1 MENKQY
7 LTFRWHEQQYAIE
20 APLVQE
26 LFPLPEITLIPKA
39 PIELIG
45 MLNLRGQLL
54 PMMHLDLIQGNSLKG
69 CKFSDYVITVQWEGL
84 HFGLVVHQ
92 VLEVLELNP
101 ENITTEIQDELLS
114 NINPVFIS
122 GFAQVE
128 NEQILLLNIKT
139 LMSESDD
146 LLALIWDAQTQ
157 LDIIA
162 TSPTNALEDSAQ
174 IVPNQDKSHE
184 QKQSVNKE
192 EFNELLQPPKEIQ
205 EIQNHN
211 AIPSFY
217 DLYFPNAT
225 PEERNIFRQRADHL
239 KSPLENVQVINDII
253 PLAVIGFGNEYFG
266 LDLELVREFI
276 DITNLTPIPGCPS
289 HIVGNM
295 NLRGEIVTLVD
306 IRKVLNL
313 PLAPIK
319 IDSQAVVVQVNDI
332 VAGLPVDQVLEMVYL
347 NSDDMTLPPNISCD
361 LGESYI
367 RGAAVL
373 EEKNLKILDMVKLFT
388 QGELVVNE
396 EA

>member
-54 PMMHLDLIQGNSLKG
+54 PMMHLDLLQGNSLKG
-69 CKFSDYVITVQWEGL
+69 CNFSDYVIVVQWEGW

-92 VLEVLELNP
+92 VSEVLELNP
-101 ENITTEIQDELLS
+101 EIITTEIQDELPS
-114 NINPVFIS
+114 DINAAFIS

-128 NEQILLLNIKT
+128 TDQILLLNIKT
-139 LMSESDD
+139 LMSESDE
-146 LLALIWDAQTQ
+146 LLALIWDAQAQ
-157 LDIIA
+157 LDLIA
-162 TSPTNALEDSAQ
+162 TSPANELEYSAQ
-174 IVPNQDKSHE
+174 IVQILDTNNE
-184 QKQSVNKE
+184 QEPSVNRE
-192 EFNELLQPPKEIQ
+192 EFEELLKSQNEIQ
-205 EIQNHN
+205 ESQNYN

-217 DLYFPNAT
+217 DLYCPNAT
-225 PEERNIFRQRADHL
+225 PEERAIFRQRADNL
-239 KSPLENVQVINDII
+239 QSPVENVQVINDII

-306 IRKVLNL
+306 IRKILNL
-313 PLAPIK
+313 PSAPIH
-319 IDSQAVVVQVNDI
+319 IDSHAVVVQVDDI

-347 NSDDMTLPPNISCD
+347 SSDDIGPSPNVLSD
-361 LGESYI
+361 LGELYI
-367 RGAAVL
+367 RGAALFQEKTLKVL
-373 EEKNLKILDMVKLFT
+373 DLTKLFT